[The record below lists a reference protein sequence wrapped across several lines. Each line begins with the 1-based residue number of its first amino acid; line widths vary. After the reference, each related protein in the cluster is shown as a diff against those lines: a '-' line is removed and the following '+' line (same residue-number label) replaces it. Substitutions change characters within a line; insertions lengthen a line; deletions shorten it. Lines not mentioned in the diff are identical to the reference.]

1 MILSFNYFQIVPFN
15 AIMFTVY
22 EVCKRGCISYNG
34 YMHRAAE
41 SHYTDQDIDDTDYFD
56 DDVYHEKILI
66 ATDEDNEK

>member
-1 MILSFNYFQIVPFN
+1 MYFQIVPFN

-41 SHYTDQDIDDTDYFD
+41 SHYTEQDIDDTDYFD